1 MIEEPPRLTITRT
14 LRRPTEAQIAAFQ
27 NVPTGFVADA
37 VGGGGALDKQIGP
50 IGDGRD
56 IDCVA
61 AGPAVTADNG
71 PADVLALFAAL
82 ERVRPGDIVVN
93 AFHGHQ
99 GCAAGGD
106 RTMAILRNNSG
117 AGLVTDG
124 PMRDY
129 AGIVE
134 VGLPVWCTGLT
145 PASPYSS
152 GPGTVGLPI
161 QIGGQRV
168 ATGDMVVADRDG
180 VVIVPFEIIDDVIA
194 RLDEVKALEAKL
206 DAEVAAGRKS
216 FDKVAALV
224 ESGGVRYVD

>member
-1 MIEEPPRLTITRT
+1 M
-14 LRRPTEAQIAAFQ
+14 RRPTDAQIAAFQ

-37 VGGGGALDKQIGP
+37 MGGGGALDRQIGP

-61 AGPAVTADNG
+61 AGPALTADNG

-82 ERVRPGDIVVN
+82 QMVRPGDIVMN

-106 RTMAILRNNSG
+106 RTMGILRNNDG

-129 AGIVE
+129 AGIVA
-134 VGLPVWCTGLT
+134 VGVPVWCTGLT
-145 PASPYSS
+145 PSSPYAS

-161 QIGGQRV
+161 EIGGRHV
-168 ATGDMVVADRDG
+168 ETGDMVVGDRDG
-180 VVIVPFEIIDDVIA
+180 VVVVPFAKIDDVIV
-194 RLDEVKALEAKL
+194 RLKDIRALEEKL
-206 DAEVAAGRKS
+206 DAEVEAGRKS
-216 FDKVAALV
+216 FDKVDAIIK
-224 ESGGVRYVD
+224 SGGVRYVD